1 MTSRSLAYLIFALGT
16 FGSPLISAAQDDDFG
31 RVVRFSRDIAPI
43 FAARCLECHD
53 ADNMKGGFQI
63 DDADTVSGYLE
74 AGDAE
79 ASTLFTEYL
88 LTDDEDM
95 LMPPS
100 SHGGPLSPS
109 ELALIKVWIN
119 EGADWPED
127 AVVGTTV
134 EVSIEEGVSPGD
146 KAVAPPRTLLGRVW
160 AFQGY
165 LHPATVHFPIAL
177 LLVGG
182 LFVVVS
188 WVHPT
193 LGNHVALTCLYIG
206 AASSVAASAM
216 GWSFATQ
223 QGYGGWAKVDFD
235 STIFWHRWSG
245 LVVTVIAVVTALV
258 AVRATGSHSRRL
270 NATWKFGLLV
280 CAALVGLVGHQGG
293 DLTYGESHYPRAF
306 QILLDSPGPGGV
318 ESGEADP
325 VGTESDTQA
334 VTETGA
340 SVPPVAAPDET
351 PAVTDEVPSESEPSL
366 QPSEPSAEPVAA
378 DGAEDPA

>member
-1 MTSRSLAYLIFALGT
+1 MTSRSLACLIFALGA
-16 FGSPLISAAQDDDFG
+16 FGSPLISRAQDDDFG

-43 FAARCLECHD
+43 FATRCLECHD
-53 ADNMKGGFQI
+53 AENMKGGFQI

-79 ASTLFTEYL
+79 ASPLFTEYL

-95 LMPPS
+95 LMPPP

-127 AVVGTTV
+127 AVVGIAGEGSAKEGGAAV
-134 EVSIEEGVSPGD
+134 EPGV
-146 KAVAPPRTLLGRVW
+146 AAPRTLLGRIW
-160 AFQGY
+160 AFQGF

-188 WVHPT
+188 WVHPS

-206 AASSVAASAM
+206 AVSSVAASAM

-245 LVVTVIAVVTALV
+245 LVVTVIAVITALI
-258 AVRATGSHSRRL
+258 AVRATGMYSRRL
-270 NATWKFGLLV
+270 NAIWKFGLLV

-306 QILLDSPGPGGV
+306 QILLDSPGPGAT
-318 ESGEADP
+318 ESGETEP
-325 VGTESDTQA
+325 VETDSETVID
-334 VTETGA
+334 TETDV
-340 SVPPVAAPDET
+340 SVPPVDAPDET
-351 PAVTDEVPSESEPSL
+351 PAVADGVPSESEPTS
-366 QPSEPSAEPVAA
+366 QPSEEPVAA
-378 DGAEDPA
+378 DGAEDPS